1 MAKFDSPKLLR
12 GDVLHALLVTHRTA
26 VVQQD
31 SSQES
36 DEDEDE
42 GEEEQWCETEWKH
55 GIQTGG
61 NILEQAGGHSSS
73 SVHAGVCA
81 RKILKGERKTTN
93 NKNTDNMPINKEI

>member
-36 DEDEDE
+36 DEDE

-73 SVHAGVCA
+73 SVHTGVCA
-81 RKILKGERKTTN
+81 RKILKGERKTT
-93 NKNTDNMPINKEI
+93 KIQTTCQSTKRFDT